1 MSHPLIVPEIN
12 FNTISGNI
20 IANPNCCTI
29 ILCMLLY
36 PLNSISKI
44 ERVIVSTYQAISGA
58 GYKCINELN
67 TQIKQYNNN
76 QEITK
81 NYLKSQC
88 FNNVFSHD
96 TDIDINNGYNGE
108 ENKII
113 NETKKILNISDLKI
127 TATCIR
133 VPVFR
138 SHCESVNVTFKDNIN
153 ESDIRNILNT
163 FPGVSILDDRNNNNF
178 PESIKSELKDN
189 ILIGRIRKDLSEKN
203 SYNFFISGD
212 QLRKGAALNAIQIA
226 ELLNK

>member
-1 MSHPLIVPEIN
+1 MYTIYSWAPLRD
-12 FNTISGNI
+12 S
-20 IANPNCCTI
+20 
-29 ILCMLLY
+29 
-36 PLNSISKI
+36 
-44 ERVIVSTYQAISGA
+44 
-58 GYKCINELN
+58 
-67 TQIKQYNNN
+67 
-76 QEITK
+76 
-81 NYLKSQC
+81 
-88 FNNVFSHD
+88 
-96 TDIDINNGYNGE
+96 IDINNGYNGE